1 MRAEMVV
8 FHVAASMDIDPL
20 RELWPNSIPPVVIV
34 REAAAWPSWDRNA
47 QFVQVL
53 HRLLAITVDIRNRKA
68 ASDPDAAVNSRS
80 QVLDKLPVQVWT
92 DRQSQNP
99 IARRLSAD

>member
-34 REAAAWPSWDRNA
+34 REAAAWPS
-47 QFVQVL
+47 
-53 HRLLAITVDIRNRKA
+53 
-68 ASDPDAAVNSRS
+68 
-80 QVLDKLPVQVWT
+80 
-92 DRQSQNP
+92 
-99 IARRLSAD
+99 